1 MSQAPSAVVDNGEE
15 GRGGVHSFT
24 KLSEREGQGGEIEG
38 GEIDGGTGRG
48 DRSREG
54 EGGR

>member
-24 KLSEREGQGGEIEG
+24 KLSEREGQGGRGRERGAGREEQG
-38 GEIDGGTGRG
+38 GVR
-48 DRSREG
+48 RE
-54 EGGR
+54 R